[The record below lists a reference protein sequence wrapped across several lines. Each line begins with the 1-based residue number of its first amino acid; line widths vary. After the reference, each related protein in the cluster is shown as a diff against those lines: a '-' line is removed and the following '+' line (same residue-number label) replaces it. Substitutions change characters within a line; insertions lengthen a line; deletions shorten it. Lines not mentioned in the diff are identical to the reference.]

1 MNTALLMSDNPLRV
15 RIVKIDKDVATLSL
29 PDHQSFQVNKKYL
42 PNNAKENDTL
52 YLNLID
58 QSQLNQSKEKIAK
71 AVLKEILG

>member
-15 RIVKIDKDVATLSL
+15 KIVKLDKDVATLSL
-29 PDHQSFQVNKKYL
+29 PDHQRFQVSKKYL
-42 PNNAKENDTL
+42 PSNAKENDIL
-52 YLNLID
+52 YLDLID